1 NGHPHVVAIAQ
12 SVKYQHHVVEEL
24 RIHRVYRRTVHSDQ
38 GDVVLHFAAY
48 GLCVHSPGIL
58 LQAKTLPWNVLS
70 IPWLTNVFALTH
82 DRFAAQQDFIGAA
95 TYPHALVHVVVDIHE
110 MGASGDL
117 ELAIGGEDHQ
127 ITIAANSNGA
137 LARKQ
142 PKNFCRLRGNEID
155 KLIVVDASTV
165 HAGVVDQRQAVFDPW
180 ATVGDFREIVLAKGF
195 LVGEAERAVVCWYHR
210 NIPGAQP
217 PPQRL

>member
-58 LQAKTLPWNVLS
+58 LQAKTLPWNILP
-70 IPWLTNVFALTH
+70 IPWLTHVFALTH
-82 DRFAAQQDFIGAA
+82 DRLAAQQYLIGAA
-95 TYPHALVHVVVDIHE
+95 TYPHALVHVVVDVHQ
-110 MGASGDL
+110 MGAGGDL
-117 ELAIGGEDHQ
+117 ELALGVEDHQ
-127 ITIAANSNGA
+127 IPIAANSDGT
-137 LARKQ
+137 LAWKQ
-142 PKNFCRLRGNEID
+142 PKNFGRLCGNEID

-165 HAGVVDQRQAVFDPW
+165 HASIIDQRQAVFDPW
-180 ATVGDFREIVLAKGF
+180 ATVGDFREIVLAEGF
-195 LVGEAERAVVCWYHR
+195 LVGEAERAVVCRYDR
-210 NIPGAQP
+210 DITGAP
-217 PPQRL
+217 PPP